1 MNAKMN
7 DLLTMKDFNS
17 FLNMHQ
23 NTIYKLVKKSEIAVI
38 ERKGDR
44 AVFKGFE
51 FLRTEW
57 KS

>member
-1 MNAKMN
+1 MSKLLNVK
-7 DLLTMKDFNS
+7 DLS
-17 FLNMHQ
+17 AFLNMHP